1 MNTLAAYRQILEDLI
16 RTAQGALELVESP
29 TAMVSC
35 SPEEILAFKRD
46 HPNCTMIIGDFEI
59 HCLEPGR
66 YGIEPPERNDTPE
79 DIGQLRQL
87 AGNIRKSMS
96 KEQKQ
101 AALNRLPQEI
111 KYFTPCAP

>member
-1 MNTLAAYRQILEDLI
+1 MNALPAYRQILEDLI

-29 TAMVSC
+29 DAMVSS

-66 YGIEPPERNDTPE
+66 YGIEPPAPQVSPTLSP
-79 DIGQLRQL
+79 
-87 AGNIRKSMS
+87 
-96 KEQKQ
+96 
-101 AALNRLPQEI
+101 LNHE
-111 KYFTPCAP
+111 